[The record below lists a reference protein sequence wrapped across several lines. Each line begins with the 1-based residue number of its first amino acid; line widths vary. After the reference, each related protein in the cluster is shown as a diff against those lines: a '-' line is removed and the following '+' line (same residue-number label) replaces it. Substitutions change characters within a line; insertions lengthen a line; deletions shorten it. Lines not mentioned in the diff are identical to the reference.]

1 VSGEG
6 DPSDSPDSPD
16 NIEIGT
22 ASPDDRLDI
31 LRVLDAAMLE
41 TDAET
46 VDAAID
52 AGDALVARFKRTDA
66 VVGALVA
73 TRPESDRVHVDA
85 VAVRR
90 ARRGRGIGSAL
101 VAETVRRAERDAESA
116 VVTAEFDPELK
127 GFYIDL
133 GFAVDSERDEVET
146 GRLRGRCPAGGG
158 SADAE

>member
-1 VSGEG
+1 
-6 DPSDSPDSPD
+6 
-16 NIEIGT
+16 
-22 ASPDDRLDI
+22 
-31 LRVLDAAMLE
+31 
-41 TDAET
+41 
-46 VDAAID
+46 
-52 AGDALVARFKRTDA
+52 
-66 VVGALVA
+66 
-73 TRPESDRVHVDA
+73 

-101 VAETVRRAERDAESA
+101 VAETVQRAERDAESA

-146 GRLRGRCPAGGG
+146 GRLRGRCPAAGGG